1 MNVSVRELKDHLSE
15 CLRKVERGH
24 RLTVTD
30 HGRPVAEILPLSQRR
45 LSPRERLARLVT
57 DGELTAPRGK
67 GFTAV
72 KPSRVRG
79 KSMSTTLLEERR

>member
-1 MNVSVRELKDHLSE
+1 MNVSVRELKDRLSE

-30 HGRPVAEILPLSQRR
+30 HGRPVAEILPLSDQR
-45 LSPRERLARLVT
+45 LSPRERLARLVA
-57 DGELTAPRGK
+57 DGELTASGGK
-67 GFTAV
+67 GFATV

-79 KSMSTTLLEERR
+79 KRVSSTLLEDRR

>member
-15 CLRKVERGH
+15 CLRRVERGH

-30 HGRPVAEILPLSQRR
+30 HGRPVAEILPLSERR
-45 LSPRERLARLVT
+45 LLPKERLARLVM

-67 GFTAV
+67 GFATV
-72 KPSRVRG
+72 KPTRVRG
-79 KSMSTTLLEERR
+79 KPVSTTLMEERR